1 MEKRRA
7 RLRVIDPT
15 CAASKGGARMTV
27 QGLWFK
33 GPPTVLTIQL
43 SIPLVGKTVEIP
55 ATFATETQLSFVLPD
70 VTALVKASLAEAW
83 VSLTLT
89 DCNNSGTSTSKT
101 TDSPR
106 LRLVLYPEITTKKV
120 SPMHLPLSATSD
132 AKISLFLNNRY
143 AMSYILTTPELP
155 KTTHSDSLPSHR
167 VDEDLSPRL
176 KAAPLV
182 HLTSLPVF
190 VRVSYVSDK
199 TKTSVQVIRAA
210 TWNASSAVNGELML
224 EFDPP
229 RAAIGI
235 MQVHVTLNKV
245 EFFESLGYT
254 VLRDYTLC
262 GIKPRCLAIS
272 NTHNTEVVLSG
283 DYFLE
288 TGEIIVQ
295 LQHIVDPSTRDGK
308 QQPLPFV
315 NLNGMCTSPTEITT
329 AIPPKSR
336 HGLAQ
341 FAVSCNHGEHF
352 CLQVIQGLLY
362 RERLPIALLPTE
374 GSIAGGTPIQIQ
386 LPVLEDDAADSFQ
399 LLRSALKLTKVIRV
413 KFEPEDTDTPAQVVY
428 GEPDMDQAGVILCTS
443 PGFDT
448 KSSLL
453 FHVFVSISLDGVKF
467 HGRLP
472 FTYFGQYT
480 VRSLSMHHGPNSGG
494 THVQIRM
501 NHPVPANLPIAVKF
515 TSKGSSHVFSSV
527 VGRMDHGQDACVI
540 SCTTPPWPSID
551 TVHLTKVQVSLN
563 QGVDYIPPDDPTS
576 NSVKFRTALDV
587 DDSFLL
593 FLFYTPPQINYIWP
607 TSSSQEGGGVLRL
620 KGLHLVDHGGTVSVV
635 FSAGA
640 THRKVR
646 GFIELDPTRHSDVF
660 GDSLTLMCC
669 APSFALGCCDIYV
682 SLNDQQYTK
691 CSFQN
696 IVVPTRNQF
705 LFFKAPAIVAVSPIC
720 SPSQVGS
727 TVVIQGVEFIDTGS
741 IQVRFTYTKPDSDRD
756 TRQVAQ
762 FVEGK
767 LDANGAIVCQTPVLK
782 IVQSVVYS
790 RLDLSLNSCE
800 YTDIGIPFVFYRQHR
815 MTRVE
820 PAGMALQLCTTQRV
834 YLQPEIV
841 SDRIKVR
848 LKVAHRL
855 CANAPVT
862 KSNMQPVVA
871 TSWSSSYIDWECPP
885 LASVV
890 SSPSQLIQVQVEVAL
905 NGQHF
910 LEVGNLLSL
919 CSVYSIPK
927 VDRIW
932 PIAAPFEHA
941 TELHIFGDGF
951 DPSSEILVR
960 ATIPGYTTQVQ
971 VTRTLVA
978 TFISPEQIVVEC
990 PSAADF
996 SPPLATDATVGEGA
1010 AVDFAPSQTATTS
1023 PVKRGSSKR
1032 RVAVGGWKVIPISLE
1047 LATRHDQFSPL
1058 PFGSQF
1064 YFPPTTLSAEP
1075 LAGFTSGGTVVS
1087 LKVDPMQ
1094 VHYMQLIEDQIPLLF
1109 GDVYVCGSRRDNE
1122 ISCVVPP
1129 LPPGNHLMS
1138 MALNQ
1143 QAFQPVKIGG
1153 FPVHFEAFP
1162 PPLVACP
1169 DTAHSTV
1176 HFGPVCG
1183 GTPMEIQGHGFVAT
1197 GVTLVMFEF
1206 PGKEYV
1212 VEGKFV
1218 TPEIVT
1224 CLTPRVDQIG
1234 RAKVLVSCN
1243 GQQYSHHDS
1252 LSFEFHAATT
1262 LALDFKCAH
1271 SGSIRGGT
1279 VIQFHVSN
1287 GLPVDLALVRAV
1299 VNVVDPISGRGQ
1311 RVTAEFDP
1319 VTRAI
1324 WFATPAWPQPAH
1336 VHFYLSLNNCVFFVA
1351 TNVTFLYY
1359 TPPPPIRRISPAAGP
1374 ITGQTW
1380 VVVECP
1386 GAIDTGEVAFRL
1398 TSRDDVPPVV
1408 VPAVFAPDGTLG
1420 FISPPVDGPHVVS
1433 IEISLNGL
1441 DYPTVVRSST
1451 SSLTKHCAVVDDSVA
1466 YQFYTPPQLLAMTPQ
1481 WGQIDAD
1488 TTITLH
1494 GDHIA
1499 DFGAPIQVQII
1510 PWQGR
1515 IPIVMTGSVVLMND
1529 STMPG
1534 GVDCDKET
1542 GRRTI
1547 TCLLTQGS
1555 VEAGYYRVE
1564 FSLNGQQYTESDYP
1578 DPRHMSPLAVH
1589 KIRPLFPFRVFAPP
1603 FFLATTIGATSGG
1616 SRVLACGSNRFIK
1629 MLLRT
1634 DCKCHIQFTP
1644 VRWIGQ
1650 SSSAAKLP
1658 DSVMVSTE
1666 VDVQLGTVL
1675 CRAPPFRFP
1684 CVATVELL
1692 LGDIRN
1698 VDSSLVHM
1706 AKEKFHCY
1714 DSPTITEVVPSCGPL
1729 TGGSILTVQATHVI
1743 DTNQV
1748 HVRFQCA
1755 ANKHAFCVV
1764 PGKVSNTFPDGTT
1777 SKTPLILCRAPRIE
1791 RMCEISPPS
1800 APLQFHAVAMTMV
1813 TAHHTRGQHRH
1824 GPHHGAKHN
1833 TRAHSS
1839 RLHTSARLNR
1849 PGHVHVRQLAQPPDT
1864 LLVDE
1869 SSFGAVDPDHPF
1881 LDVLVDFS
1889 LNGGEQFLP
1898 RSAPFRFYTP
1908 LTCTNLTFGPLHVPQ
1923 TNLDLLAGLHT
1934 TSHRL
1939 RQLVL
1944 TGFEAPAL
1952 YDSKCAG
1959 IKFESI
1965 TDDTAHEL
1973 LLPCSVQAGSVVC
1986 DLPHFPTDGK
1996 YRVSFALNSQEFTQL
2011 HDPIQVHRPV
2021 HIMDCFPRQFPFQG
2035 GHHMTVKFAASSVA
2049 DLLRFAAPTAAMDSH
2064 PPLSTLKTLGATSGS
2079 SPSYIAGDD
2088 EPVWRPRR
2096 THHIE
2101 VIFADESRPS
2111 RGVIQVTARNRVF
2124 GWIVAL
2130 MNVDVVDSGAFD
2142 VDATDWEGGQVVL
2155 TVHLNDNYN
2164 TFRRV
2169 VRDMDV
2175 PTQVVLVKKPSSSHR
2190 LCAVGCFDLVDAAG
2204 NVAWTAGPKT
2214 ANDVDIEALSATAAT
2229 DDDDVA
2235 HQGVWY
2241 FIRVNLAKAPR
2252 HRPDPCTSLDAV
2264 LLLSHDQ
2271 TIVHEELPR
2280 EEHCASM
2287 SSLFVVGAIQFRPGK
2302 HFVRLAQW
2310 IAADAPRLPPPPP
2323 LDSLQV
2329 LDDAYQ
2335 HWETPEAL
2343 APWTSLEASPDCAL
2357 HLTVSFKAGDH
2368 LTRVAPQAA
2377 IATDDGGQTYTLQCV
2392 VPTTFTCA
2400 GPVTMWLA
2408 INDICFSNPYTLRS
2422 YDPRQWKL
2430 ESIEPACGLHGK
2442 STPVKVRGV
2451 GFVETHAIQVR
2462 FGTPTHVV
2470 DVPGHIR
2477 LRQFL
2482 DVAVVGLSVA
2492 GRTYSENSFVFS
2504 LLVQYNDDDPVATGC
2519 RRMLYH
2525 LKKDLGTVLW
2535 NETLQFEVLGHAKT
2549 VMLTLRAASD
2559 VGDLDEGAKM
2569 RSKTF
2574 KTIATGKWVMPDL
2587 QPGMPCRQVVHLDN
2601 SDRSNALKRT
2611 VELTATL
2618 NSPLQDTEMIV
2629 AQTPP
2634 LPQACSLSVQITC
2647 GQYMWHQERA
2657 DDNVQ
2662 FHVYELPRLTQLKPP
2677 FIPYT
2682 TGGTVSI
2689 RGQGFFNSGMI
2700 SVRAA
2705 FLSPAFDF
2713 DHDQDDA
2720 VIQSKLDSLLV
2731 HEDKM
2736 VELPVAFVSTTEL
2749 RCDVPPKLQSR
2760 NAVFCVSFDRHTYT
2774 PLTVAALL
2782 RMFDM
2787 SDVVP
2792 SGGPIQGHSFLTL
2805 HGTNLSLCQ
2814 LVDHPPV
2821 IRFSM
2826 FRNQKLIERSFV
2838 HGELHG
2844 GILHCYTPP
2853 CRLGLDK
2860 LHVMLDVSLGGPDAA
2875 YSNDGV
2881 PFVYYK
2887 VPVLRSLSPTLHLV
2901 PGATDVMVHTVECW
2915 ENSCQQLPL
2924 ADRRCRFRMKGQAQT
2939 THTTDGGNGIVRCR
2953 LPRFTV
2959 PVATP
2964 QLLSGTSKDD
2974 PNVPKLWIRNS
2985 GLFVTVLRAR
2995 NLKLPSNG
3003 STGSNQALCPVV
3015 LLSLENQRL
3024 RSATKDYSCN
3034 PVFNQQFDFELCSD
3048 EGHRHGDLVITVE
3061 HEVKSMRNEVLG
3073 TITFPLRDV
3082 HHTVLIRAWFSLNP
3096 PQCAIVAPQPQRTAR
3111 QVLHDI
3117 AEKDRDGGTDATAA
3131 LSPAQPSATSR
3142 GEIELFIH
3150 FEPMVLKRESS
3161 VRESTLRG
3169 KLRSVM
3175 KKTMHAEAIAKR
3187 VKPARPQSGGDRQ
3200 HSMLQRAPMTSRRTE
3215 QAAHVIPNEIVVE
3228 LALNGQ
3234 DFISQCPITYYVQP
3248 LPVIESIAPKCI
3260 PSRGGSK
3267 LSIHGHNFVDTKCIR
3282 IAFLWGVEHYAALK
3296 QSFRVETDV
3305 FASVPVTVV
3314 NAKFDSPTHLVCT
3327 TPPTKG
3333 ASKPCFTLL
3342 VALNG
3347 MDFNSIFLP
3356 PEHDASSTNV
3366 AMTADDMWNA
3376 FQVKELAA
3384 MPELPQNEWKVFET
3398 PVVHTI
3404 QSANATYTTKL
3415 IFRGENFGS
3424 VDNPKAKF
3432 VHVPRKGSQD
3442 IKLDDAIATLS
3453 VMSSMQM
3460 ECWAPDFPPGSVVQI
3475 KIAMNGHDFI
3485 DMPGT
3490 LVICN
3495 APKILRLD
3503 PSWVFASGNPPLR
3516 IVGSNFVETGHITV
3530 SFTCENSTTKPLL
3543 VRGTYKDGAIHC
3555 AVPTATTFDANENP
3569 CSWLD
3574 VDVSL
3579 GKETVTAFTGQAMRL
3594 QLYHHVPE
3602 CSQVSPSDGPIW
3614 GGTTLTIRGANF
3626 VATDTLSV
3634 RFTLLQ
3640 FITCPKTQQSK
3651 WQVVPDD
3658 DHCVMVRAGFDS
3670 TEVLTC
3676 VTPSMPSEG
3685 PVSIQVS
3692 LNDRDFSPVT
3702 DSTWFVMWRTWQTR
3716 ISMIKQS
3723 MHQDGGARLA
3733 WQKHFELKHTPKLNF
3748 YSGRLKTTS
3757 WKIQDTH
3764 HPRTTPIP
3772 PKRVDNLPEI
3782 LRDLA
3787 AKPTARVNVTTTSS
3801 PTDADDDASTN
3812 PETELYIPPN
3822 IVWPEAVFADGG
3834 ATSQTPNR
3842 LVELLR
3848 QLYRSPI
3855 TQQDIY
3861 SRLIFMYDNA
3871 ALLNAK
3877 YTSAPV
3883 VEGHNPPT
3891 TPGESPLHRR
3901 VSFPPLRRAASS
3913 SIDLKKLHRQRTG
3926 LCFKGL
3932 AEGIQWIFPH
3942 ATETDIVELWVF
3954 LGTHLVVEFSVE
3966 RRGVFTCI

>member
-1 MEKRRA
+1 
-7 RLRVIDPT
+7 
-15 CAASKGGARMTV
+15 
-27 QGLWFK
+27 
-33 GPPTVLTIQL
+33 
-43 SIPLVGKTVEIP
+43 
-55 ATFATETQLSFVLPD
+55 
-70 VTALVKASLAEAW
+70 
-83 VSLTLT
+83 
-89 DCNNSGTSTSKT
+89 
-101 TDSPR
+101 
-106 LRLVLYPEITTKKV
+106 
-120 SPMHLPLSATSD
+120 MHLPLSATSD

-229 RAAIGI
+229 RAAIGF
-235 MQVHVTLNKV
+235 TA
-245 EFFESLGYT
+245 T
-254 VLRDYTLC
+254 
-262 GIKPRCLAIS
+262 RC
-272 NTHNTEVVLSG
+272 
-283 DYFLE
+283 
-288 TGEIIVQ
+288 
-295 LQHIVDPSTRDGK
+295 
-308 QQPLPFV
+308 
-315 NLNGMCTSPTEITT
+315 
-329 AIPPKSR
+329 
-336 HGLAQ
+336 
-341 FAVSCNHGEHF
+341 
-352 CLQVIQGLLY
+352 Y
-362 RERLPIALLPTE
+362 RK
-374 GSIAGGTPIQIQ
+374 
-386 LPVLEDDAADSFQ
+386 
-399 LLRSALKLTKVIRV
+399 LKR
-413 KFEPEDTDTPAQVVY
+413 FEPEDTDTPAQVVY

-696 IVVPTRNQF
+696 ILVPTRNQF

-741 IQVRFTYTKPDSDRD
+741 IQVRFTYTKPDSDRGILSSRFHRVTSSALD

-848 LKVAHRL
+848 LKVRWEAIRHGTAHIGASR
-855 CANAPVT
+855 
-862 KSNMQPVVA
+862 
-871 TSWSSSYIDWECPP
+871 SSSYIDWECPP

-910 LEVGNLLSL
+910 LEETFNEIRE
-919 CSVYSIPK
+919 SV
-927 VDRIW
+927 
-932 PIAAPFEHA
+932 
-941 TELHIFGDGF
+941 
-951 DPSSEILVR
+951 
-960 ATIPGYTTQVQ
+960 GYTTQVQ

-1451 SSLTKHCAVVDDSVA
+1451 SSLTKHCA
-1466 YQFYTPPQLLAMTPQ
+1466 
-1481 WGQIDAD
+1481 
-1488 TTITLH
+1488 
-1494 GDHIA
+1494 

-1510 PWQGR
+1510 PWHGR
-1515 IPIVMTGSVVLMND
+1515 NPIVMTGSVVLMND

-1542 GRRTI
+1542 GRGTI

-1644 VRWIGQ
+1644 TFASTTDITMTMVKHLKLFVR
-1650 SSSAAKLP
+1650 S
-1658 DSVMVSTE
+1658 
-1666 VDVQLGTVL
+1666 
-1675 CRAPPFRFP
+1675 
-1684 CVATVELL
+1684 
-1692 LGDIRN
+1692 

-1729 TGGSILTVQATHVI
+1729 TGGSILTVQ
-1743 DTNQV
+1743 
-1748 HVRFQCA
+1748 
-1755 ANKHAFCVV
+1755 
-1764 PGKVSNTFPDGTT
+1764 
-1777 SKTPLILCRAPRIE
+1777 
-1791 RMCEISPPS
+1791 
-1800 APLQFHAVAMTMV
+1800 
-1813 TAHHTRGQHRH
+1813 
-1824 GPHHGAKHN
+1824 
-1833 TRAHSS
+1833 
-1839 RLHTSARLNR
+1839 
-1849 PGHVHVRQLAQPPDT
+1849 
-1864 LLVDE
+1864 
-1869 SSFGAVDPDHPF
+1869 AVDPDHPF

-1973 LLPCSVQAGSVVC
+1973 LLPCS
-1986 DLPHFPTDGK
+1986 
-1996 YRVSFALNSQEFTQL
+1996 
-2011 HDPIQVHRPV
+2011 
-2021 HIMDCFPRQFPFQG
+2021 
-2035 GHHMTVKFAASSVA
+2035 
-2049 DLLRFAAPTAAMDSH
+2049 
-2064 PPLSTLKTLGATSGS
+2064 
-2079 SPSYIAGDD
+2079 
-2088 EPVWRPRR
+2088 
-2096 THHIE
+2096 
-2101 VIFADESRPS
+2101 
-2111 RGVIQVTARNRVF
+2111 
-2124 GWIVAL
+2124 

-2214 ANDVDIEALSATAAT
+2214 ANDVDIEALSATATT

-2241 FIRVNLAKAPR
+2241 FIR
-2252 HRPDPCTSLDAV
+2252 
-2264 LLLSHDQ
+2264 
-2271 TIVHEELPR
+2271 
-2280 EEHCASM
+2280 
-2287 SSLFVVGAIQFRPGK
+2287 
-2302 HFVRLAQW
+2302 
-2310 IAADAPRLPPPPP
+2310 
-2323 LDSLQV
+2323 
-2329 LDDAYQ
+2329 
-2335 HWETPEAL
+2335 
-2343 APWTSLEASPDCAL
+2343 
-2357 HLTVSFKAGDH
+2357 
-2368 LTRVAPQAA
+2368 
-2377 IATDDGGQTYTLQCV
+2377 
-2392 VPTTFTCA
+2392 
-2400 GPVTMWLA
+2400 
-2408 INDICFSNPYTLRS
+2408 
-2422 YDPRQWKL
+2422 
-2430 ESIEPACGLHGK
+2430 

-2574 KTIATGKWVMPDL
+2574 
-2587 QPGMPCRQVVHLDN
+2587 VHLDN

-2713 DHDQDDA
+2713 DHDQDGAAILSCHA

-2792 SGGPIQGHSFLTL
+2792 SGGHSFLTL

-2860 LHVMLDVSLGGPDAA
+2860 LHVM
-2875 YSNDGV
+2875 
-2881 PFVYYK
+2881 
-2887 VPVLRSLSPTLHLV
+2887 
-2901 PGATDVMVHTVECW
+2901 
-2915 ENSCQQLPL
+2915 
-2924 ADRRCRFRMKGQAQT
+2924 
-2939 THTTDGGNGIVRCR
+2939 
-2953 LPRFTV
+2953 V

-3034 PVFNQQFDFELCSD
+3034 PV
-3048 EGHRHGDLVITVE
+3048 ITVE

-3082 HHTVLIRAWFSLNP
+3082 HHTVLIP
-3096 PQCAIVAPQPQRTAR
+3096 R

-3175 KKTMHAEAIAKR
+3175 KKTMHAEAIAK
-3187 VKPARPQSGGDRQ
+3187 
-3200 HSMLQRAPMTSRRTE
+3200 
-3215 QAAHVIPNEIVVE
+3215 
-3228 LALNGQ
+3228 
-3234 DFISQCPITYYVQP
+3234 YYVQP

-3282 IAFLWGVEHYAALK
+3282 IAFLWHYAALK

-3305 FASVPVTVV
+3305 FASVRGRIYC
-3314 NAKFDSPTHLVCT
+3314 AGFDGGIH
-3327 TPPTKG
+3327 
-3333 ASKPCFTLL
+3333 
-3342 VALNG
+3342 
-3347 MDFNSIFLP
+3347 SIFLP
-3356 PEHDASSTNV
+3356 PVHDTSSTNV

-3460 ECWAPDFPPGSVVQI
+3460 ECWAPDFPP
-3475 KIAMNGHDFI
+3475 
-3485 DMPGT
+3485 
-3490 LVICN
+3490 
-3495 APKILRLD
+3495 
-3503 PSWVFASGNPPLR
+3503 
-3516 IVGSNFVETGHITV
+3516 
-3530 SFTCENSTTKPLL
+3530 
-3543 VRGTYKDGAIHC
+3543 
-3555 AVPTATTFDANENP
+3555 
-3569 CSWLD
+3569 
-3574 VDVSL
+3574 
-3579 GKETVTAFTGQAMRL
+3579 
-3594 QLYHHVPE
+3594 
-3602 CSQVSPSDGPIW
+3602 VSPSDGPIW

-3685 PVSIQVS
+3685 YVGV
-3692 LNDRDFSPVT
+3692 
-3702 DSTWFVMWRTWQTR
+3702 
-3716 ISMIKQS
+3716 
-3723 MHQDGGARLA
+3723 
-3733 WQKHFELKHTPKLNF
+3733 
-3748 YSGRLKTTS
+3748 
-3757 WKIQDTH
+3757 
-3764 HPRTTPIP
+3764 
-3772 PKRVDNLPEI
+3772 VDNLPEI

-3834 ATSQTPNR
+3834 ATS
-3842 LVELLR
+3842 
-3848 QLYRSPI
+3848 Y
-3855 TQQDIY
+3855 
-3861 SRLIFMYDNA
+3861 
-3871 ALLNAK
+3871 
-3877 YTSAPV
+3877 
-3883 VEGHNPPT
+3883 
-3891 TPGESPLHRR
+3891 
-3901 VSFPPLRRAASS
+3901 
-3913 SIDLKKLHRQRTG
+3913 
-3926 LCFKGL
+3926 
-3932 AEGIQWIFPH
+3932 
-3942 ATETDIVELWVF
+3942 DIVSLP
-3954 LGTHLVVEFSVE
+3954 T
-3966 RRGVFTCI
+3966 R